1 MFRQWLLLAAL
12 ASGVVITV
20 AVWLTAPED
29 MVVDKQQA
37 DDTPLHLQWHPGV
50 AQRYRVLSES
60 SVQVEAASSS
70 NPPIDVKLYCLLD
83 ALTLEANVDDILV
96 GMQLSEVDLQINHQ
110 SDTETNRALATPFRV
125 RFAANGMPASFEF
138 PAKVSVRNRSILEN
152 LVRMFQLS
160 LEDTD
165 SWLAQETNA
174 SGTYEASYRR
184 ASATEFE
191 KSKVRLITIP
201 DDKVRW
207 THISSTET
215 VRLRAGRDW
224 IASMSVDESMR
235 SENKGAP
242 TMMVKNH
249 ATLELQPD
257 VQLAVAPGNWNFKAE
272 TAAIDDTKG
281 ISQPI
286 PDVSKE
292 EARKQILS
300 TIPEL
305 DAATSGRLA
314 LVHRLRDLLR
324 VDASLPATILEVL
337 KSQQL
342 DERTRA
348 DLYLALKL
356 AGTDSAQSALV
367 EVIIDNNWPV
377 EDGMRAIVALG
388 GVSTPT
394 SESISALWNTSQE
407 YSAGADDERLM
418 VASSATFAL
427 GRIGSTMNKSD
438 DPEYASLRSNL
449 LSNAM
454 TTTDVNQRA
463 NYITALGNTQDPT
476 LAREITVLMDNS
488 EPAIRRAT
496 ASSLGNLGVDQVA
509 DTLVTHYQQE
519 SDYRV
524 RSEIARSLD
533 SWTQPTAEAMDMF
546 RQTVQTEKDESAR
559 YNIAMLLGKNLEKF
573 PENEAVLREM
583 MRSEP
588 SRRIRQ
594 KVAEMLSAQ

>member
-1 MFRQWLLLAAL
+1 MFRQWLLPAAL
-12 ASGVVITV
+12 ASGVLITI
-20 AVWLTAPED
+20 AVWLTGPEE
-29 MVVDKQQA
+29 MVADKQA
-37 DDTPLHLQWHPGV
+37 ASDTPLDLQWHPGV

-60 SVQVEAASSS
+60 SVGVETAGSG
-70 NPPIDVKLYCLLD
+70 NPPVEVKLYGLLD
-83 ALTLEANVDDILV
+83 TLTLEASADDTLV
-96 GMQLSEVDLQINHQ
+96 GMLLSEVDLQINHQ
-110 SDTETNRALATPFRV
+110 SDSETNLALATPFRV

-138 PAKVSVRNRSILEN
+138 PAQVSVRNRSILEN

-160 LEDTD
+160 LEDKD
-165 SWLAQETNA
+165 SWLAQESNA
-174 SGTYEASYRR
+174 SGDYEATYRR
-184 ASATEFE
+184 VSATEFV

-201 DDKVRW
+201 NDMVRW

-215 VRLRAGRDW
+215 VRLSAGRDW
-224 IASMSVDESMR
+224 IASMNVDESMR
-235 SENKGAP
+235 AENQGAP
-242 TMMVKNH
+242 TMMLKNH

-257 VQLAVAPGNWNFKAE
+257 VQLAVTADKWNFKAE
-272 TAAIDDTKG
+272 TAAIDDMTG
-281 ISQPI
+281 ISRPI
-286 PDVSKE
+286 PDVSTE

-305 DAATSGRLA
+305 DAAASGRLA

-324 VDASLPATILEVL
+324 VDASLPATVLEVL

-342 DERTRA
+342 NDRTRA

-356 AGTDSAQSALV
+356 ADTDSAQSALV
-367 EVIIDNNWPV
+367 EVIIDDSWSV
-377 EDGMRAIVALG
+377 KDGMRAIVALG

-407 YSAGADDERLM
+407 YSTAADDRQM
-418 VASSATFAL
+418 VSSSATFAL

-454 TTTDVNQRA
+454 TTADVNQRA
-463 NYITALGNTQDPT
+463 NFITALGNTQDPT
-476 LAREITVLMDNS
+476 LAHEITVLMDNS

-546 RQTVQTEKDESAR
+546 RQTVQTEKDESTR
-559 YNIAMLLGKNLEKF
+559 YNIAMLLGKNLDKF
-573 PENEAVLREM
+573 PQNEAILREM

-588 SRRIRQ
+588 SKRIRQ

>member
-1 MFRQWLLLAAL
+1 MFRKWLLLAAL
-12 ASGVVITV
+12 ASGVVIAV
-20 AVWLTAPED
+20 AVWLTGPED
-29 MVVDKQQA
+29 MVAEKQPA
-37 DDTPLHLQWHPGV
+37 AEIPLDLQWHPGV

-60 SVQVEAASSS
+60 SVAVEAAGSS
-70 NPPIDVKLYCLLD
+70 NPPIDVKLYGLLD
-83 ALTLEANVDDILV
+83 ILTLEANADDTLV
-96 GMQLSEVDLQINHQ
+96 GMLLSEVDLQINHQ
-110 SDTETNRALATPFRV
+110 SDSETNLALATPFRV
-125 RFAANGMPASFEF
+125 RFATNGMPASFEF
-138 PAKVSVRNRSILEN
+138 PAQASVRNRSILEN

-165 SWLAQETNA
+165 SWLAQESKA
-174 SGTYEASYRR
+174 SGTYEATYRR
-184 ASATEFE
+184 ASATEFV

-201 DDKVRW
+201 NDMVRW

-215 VRLRAGRDW
+215 VRLSAGSDW
-224 IASMSVDESMR
+224 IASMNVDESMR
-235 SENKGAP
+235 AENQGAP
-242 TMMVKNH
+242 TMILKNH

-257 VQLAVAPGNWNFKAE
+257 VQLAVTADKWNFKAE
-272 TAAIDDTKG
+272 TAAVDDMTGK
-281 ISQPI
+281 SRPI
-286 PDVSKE
+286 PDVSTE

-324 VDASLPATILEVL
+324 VDTSLPATILDVL
-337 KSQQL
+337 KSQKL
-342 DERTRA
+342 NDRTRA
-348 DLYLALKL
+348 DIYLALKL
-356 AGTDSAQSALV
+356 ADTDSAQSALV
-367 EVIIDNNWPV
+367 EVIIDDSWSV
-377 EDGMRAIVALG
+377 KDGMRAIVALG

-407 YSAGADDERLM
+407 YSTAADERQM
-418 VASSATFAL
+418 VSSSATFAL

-438 DPEYASLRSNL
+438 DPQYDSLRSNL
-449 LSNAM
+449 LNNAM
-454 TTTDVNQRA
+454 STADVNQRA
-463 NYITALGNTQDPT
+463 NFITALGNTQDPT
-476 LAREITVLMDNS
+476 LAHEITVLMDNS

-546 RQTVQTEKDESAR
+546 RQTVQTEKDESTR
-559 YNIAMLLGKNLEKF
+559 YNIAMLLGRNLDKF
-573 PENEAVLREM
+573 PQNEAVLREM
-583 MRSEP
+583 MRREP
-588 SRRIRQ
+588 SKRIRQ